1 MPEIKKQIQ
10 SHLRSAEFVPGSF
23 NEENYTVDVV
33 AATDAPV
40 LQMSWDGPVNE
51 VLSMDA
57 SSVRMSRLNAG
68 ANVLDNHN
76 KYSSVTTA
84 VLGVVKRAWIAAG
97 KLNATIQLSKRD
109 ELKGFIQDVK
119 DGIAR
124 NISVGYR
131 VYRMLIDESV
141 GDIPTATATD
151 WEPFEISFV
160 SVPADYNST
169 TRSQSD
175 SIPTNE
181 VTIIQNSK
189 TRNMADEIVIPA
201 AAAAAPV
208 APPPAA
214 AAETTVNVENERK
227 LATQN
232 ATTRS
237 VDIIGACRAAGFDI
251 NYAETLIKD
260 PAITID
266 GARAAI
272 INKLAEKQS
281 PAPRSA
287 SATIIG
293 DDETVKA
300 RNAVEYALLN
310 RTAPGKYEI
319 GKQDDPASALAVNYR
334 GISVLAA
341 AHLVLEQR
349 GIKVNPF
356 NKMEIFE
363 RSMSTSDFPNLLS
376 NLTNKF
382 LRKEYE
388 STPQTFKALAIQQ
401 DLPDF
406 KATTGIQFGGIA
418 KFDEVKEGAEFKFG
432 SFVETADNWK
442 LSTYGKLFKFTRQM
456 MINDDLAGFARLANL
471 VAIGASNNESNIF
484 WALITGNVKTGDN
497 VALFHT
503 ATHGNLA
510 GSGAALDATTMN
522 AARTAMRRQKG
533 LTSDELINVVPKW
546 IVVAPEQEMAADQ
559 LLTNITP
566 NQTGQVN
573 PFASAGLQKIVEQ
586 RLATGAWY
594 VFADAMLQY
603 ATYGYLQGNA
613 GLYTESRWG
622 FEVDGFEM
630 KARTDFAAK
639 FWDWR
644 GTYKNPGA

>member
-208 APPPAA
+208 ASPPAA

-251 NYAETLIKD
+251 DFAETLIKD
-260 PAITID
+260 TGLSID

-281 PAPRSA
+281 AAPRSA
-287 SATIIG
+287 SVAVIG

-300 RNAVEYALLN
+300 RNAVEFALMH
-310 RTAPGKYEI
+310 RAAPGQFEI
-319 GKQDDPASALAVNYR
+319 GKQDNPASAMAVAYR
-334 GISVLAA
+334 GISVLDAA
-341 AHLVLEQR
+341 AILLEQR
-349 GIKVNPF
+349 GIKVNRYD
-356 NKMEIFE
+356 KQDLYA

-376 NLTNKF
+376 NIANKF
-382 LRKEYE
+382 LRKEY
-388 STPQTFKALAIQQ
+388 TQTAQTFKAIATQQ
-401 DLPDF
+401 NLPDF
-406 KATTGIQFGGIA
+406 KAANGIQFGGVA
-418 KFDEVKEGAEFKFG
+418 SFEEVKEGAEYKFG
-432 SFVETADNWK
+432 SFTETVDNWK
-442 LSTYGKLFKFTRQM
+442 LSTYGKLFRFTRQM
-456 MINDDLAGFARLANL
+456 MINDDLNGFIRAARLI
-471 VAIGASNNESNIF
+471 AIGAANNESDIF
-484 WALITGNVKTGDN
+484 WSIITSNAKVSDN
-497 VALFHT
+497 KALFHT
-503 ATHGNLA
+503 DHGNLA
-510 GSGAALDATTMN
+510 GSGAVISAATLSD
-522 AARTAMRRQKG
+522 ARTAMRRQTG
-533 LTSDELINVVPKW
+533 LTTKEKIEVYPKYL
-546 IVVAPEQEMAADQ
+546 VVAPEQELAADQ
-559 LLTNITP
+559 IISVVTP
-566 NQTGQVN
+566 NQTSQVN
-573 PFASAGLQKIVEQ
+573 PFQGSLLKIVEQ
-586 RLATGAWY
+586 RLAATAWY
-594 VFADAMLQY
+594 LFADPGMLESF
-603 ATYGYLQGNA
+603 TYGYLNGNE
-613 GLYTESRWG
+613 GLYTETQYG
-622 FEVDGFEM
+622 FEVDGVTM
-630 KARTDFAAK
+630 KARQDFAAK
-639 FWDWR
+639 AWDYR
-644 GTYKNPGA
+644 GSYKNPGA